1 MQDFVLHH
9 PTKIIFGR
17 HALSN
22 LATELNNWPG
32 PLLLVYGQ
40 ASIHRSGLYE
50 TIVAA
55 LAAANMEFHEHGGIG
70 SNPTL
75 AGARA
80 GIATAIRHHCQGV
93 LAVGGGSVI
102 DTAKAIAAGCCVNHD
117 LWKLFTGKKPLTRSL
132 PVLAVPTVAGS
143 GSEYNGGMVL
153 THEEKKRKF
162 GYAHRLLFPHTS
174 LVDPSLTISVP
185 PAQTLYGAVDIL
197 THCLEV
203 YLSTELETSPLQRRL
218 LESVSKTTIEAC
230 CRLLRD
236 PFCYED
242 RATMLWAGS
251 LALSGIMT
259 AGVGRIAMPLHA
271 LEHALSVREEIPH
284 GAGLAALLPGWLAF
298 QIGSFSGRLAA
309 FGRAVFAI
317 DAADEA
323 QAAALTVTAIES
335 FLEAGGSRPRLSEWA
350 ITIEQIPELTA
361 HCREQAAI
369 WRLRGLPPDL
379 IEAALRYCLK
389 G

>member
-1 MQDFVLHH
+1 
-9 PTKIIFGR
+9 
-17 HALSN
+17 
-22 LATELNNWPG
+22 
-32 PLLLVYGQ
+32 
-40 ASIHRSGLYE
+40 
-50 TIVAA
+50 
-55 LAAANMEFHEHGGIG
+55 
-70 SNPTL
+70 
-75 AGARA
+75 
-80 GIATAIRHHCQGV
+80 
-93 LAVGGGSVI
+93 
-102 DTAKAIAAGCCVNHD
+102 
-117 LWKLFTGKKPLTRSL
+117 
-132 PVLAVPTVAGS
+132 
-143 GSEYNGGMVL
+143 
-153 THEEKKRKF
+153 
-162 GYAHRLLFPHTS
+162 
-174 LVDPSLTISVP
+174 
-185 PAQTLYGAVDIL
+185 
-197 THCLEV
+197 
-203 YLSTELETSPLQRRL
+203 
-218 LESVSKTTIEAC
+218 
-230 CRLLRD
+230 
-236 PFCYED
+236 
-242 RATMLWAGS
+242 
-251 LALSGIMT
+251 MT

-271 LEHALSVREEIPH
+271 LEHALSVRQEIPH